1 MSGSTSEL
9 SRNIPVS
16 TDLPDVRW
24 LRSSYSTGANNCV
37 ETARPSAGPWTGLLA
52 VRDSKNP
59 AGPALLF
66 SPASWTTFTAGV
78 HRD

>member
-1 MSGSTSEL
+1 MSEL
-9 SRNIPVS
+9 PPNIPVS
-16 TDLPDVRW
+16 TDMTGARW

-37 ETARPSAGPWTGLLA
+37 ETARPSAGPWAGLLA

-66 SPASWTTFTAGV
+66 NPGSWTAFTAGV
-78 HRD
+78 HRG